1 MDKKSVCRAFANEQR
16 IRLLKCLSTPKNVTE
31 MRKYCSLSQS
41 ALSQHLRVLREADVV
56 ITRRKGTEIVYA
68 VRNKTVS
75 KIADLLVGLL

>member
-31 MRKYCSLSQS
+31 MRKHCSLSQS